1 MSKSLNQVISTLER
15 AGGFASA
22 QELYAS
28 LRKQGKSTGLAT
40 VYRVLQKA
48 VNEKTVDV
56 LRNEDGE
63 ALYRLCGTGH
73 HHHLI
78 CTNCGK
84 TVEIENTTVEKW
96 AAAVAKTH
104 GFKKVTHVVELF
116 GLCAKC

>member
-63 ALYRLCGTGH
+63 SLYRLCGTGH

-96 AAAVAKTH
+96 AATVAKTH